1 MHVLDLKVPPLALV
15 FLMAALMWLVT
26 WAIPTIGFKL
36 PARTLV
42 SVSVAVAGMVIT
54 GLGVASFRRA
64 NTTVNPMKPASSST
78 LVVSGIY
85 RFTRNPMYLGFLLGL
100 IGWAIYL
107 SNALAFFLLPAFVA
121 YMNRFQIEPEEKVLG
136 VLFGEQFVAYSSQVR
151 RWL

>member
-85 RFTRNPMYLGFLLGL
+85 RYTRNPMYLGFLLGL

-121 YMNRFQIEPEEKVLG
+121 YINRFQIGPEEKALG
-136 VLFGEQFVAYSSQVR
+136 VLFGEQFVAYCSRVR

>member
-15 FLMAALMWLVT
+15 FLVATLMWLVT
-26 WAIPTIGFKL
+26 WAIPTIEFEL

-64 NTTVNPMKPASSST
+64 KTTVNPMKPASSST

-100 IGWAIYL
+100 IGWAIFL

-121 YMNRFQIEPEEKVLG
+121 YMNRFQIEPEEKALG
-136 VLFGEQFVAYSSQVR
+136 VLFGEQFVAYSSRVR

>member
-15 FLMAALMWLVT
+15 FLVATLMWLVT
-26 WAIPTIGFKL
+26 WAIPTFGFKL

-64 NTTVNPMKPASSST
+64 KTTVNPMKPASSST

-85 RFTRNPMYLGFLLGL
+85 KITRNPMYLGFLLGL
-100 IGWAIYL
+100 IGWAMFL
-107 SNALAFFLLPAFVA
+107 SNALAFVLLPAFVV
-121 YMNRFQIEPEEKVLG
+121 YMNRFQIEPEEKALG
-136 VLFGEQFVAYSSQVR
+136 VLFGKQFVAYSSRVR